1 MTDMITV
8 RSPDGTTIKMKPG
21 ESRSRAPINRG
32 FIPWQSGRLRTRFA
46 VNLPPE
52 EGRTAPMAWTNWKSS
67 GCPQAIAL
75 QAGTLSKAVQA
86 QLQAARTGDRQK
98 LWRWL
103 IIGALIVIMAETWL
117 AGRLSR
123 TATLEAEV
131 KL

>member
-1 MTDMITV
+1 
-8 RSPDGTTIKMKPG
+8 
-21 ESRSRAPINRG
+21 
-32 FIPWQSGRLRTRFA
+32 

-52 EGRTAPMAWTNWKSS
+52 EAGPRPWRWTNWKSS
-67 GCPQAIAL
+67 GALKPSPL

-86 QLQAARTGDRQK
+86 QLQAAELENRQK